1 MQNNKVEIDQT
12 IKRDNKKS
20 LLLISFYVAILV
32 IGAVLTI

>member
-1 MQNNKVEIDQT
+1 MQKNKVEIDQT

-20 LLLISFYVAILV
+20 LLLISFYLVILV

>member
-20 LLLISFYVAILV
+20 LLLISFYLIILV

>member
-20 LLLISFYVAILV
+20 LLLISFYLVILV